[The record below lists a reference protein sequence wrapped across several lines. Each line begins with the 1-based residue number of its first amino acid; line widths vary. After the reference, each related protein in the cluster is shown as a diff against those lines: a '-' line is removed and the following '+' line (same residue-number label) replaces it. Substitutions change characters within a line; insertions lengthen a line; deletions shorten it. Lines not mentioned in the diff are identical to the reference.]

1 MPRTDVTVSGISSGG
16 AMAVQLHM
24 AFSNDISGC
33 GILAGPPYYCA
44 GNFMT
49 ATACMS
55 GPLNFVTAPGILLKL
70 PWYGSMGS
78 IDNVSNIHGDPVY
91 IFTGKY
97 DLVARPS
104 TVKINE
110 DVYSEL
116 GANIKTNYDMAA
128 THGFPTDNFGKSC
141 STLNLENY
149 INNCDFNMAYD
160 ILNHLYG
167 GNLIRPKSGTQVPLI
182 GHMAVFDQKAFMNP
196 PSSLSENHTP
206 SSSLLKWIS
215 ESMSLYTT
223 DDWDWPTSGLV
234 NWDILGATTVHTR
247 QLTSR
252 ALSHG
257 FDQEGFIYFPSAC
270 AQGQKCSIHV
280 ALHGCQQGKHYVD
293 DVFATKAG
301 YLEVAELNNL
311 IVVFPQVAPTM
322 FLPTNPMGCWDW
334 WGYSSLSFAT
344 KTAPQMASVK
354 KMIDTVRL
362 INQAMV
368 ASV

>member
-1 MPRTDVTVSGISSGG
+1 MNCAKTVLIFVSMVISLAIGSMPRTDVTVSGISSGG
-16 AMAVQLHM
+16 AMAIQLHM
-24 AFSNDISGC
+24 AYSNDISGC

-44 GNFMT
+44 GNLMA

-55 GPLNFVTAPGILLKL
+55 GPLNFVTAPGIMLKL
-70 PWYGSMGS
+70 KWYDSIGSVDD
-78 IDNVSNIHGDPVY
+78 ISNIQGDPVY

-104 TVKINE
+104 TVKLNE
-110 DVYSEL
+110 DVYSKL

-141 STLNLENY
+141 ATLNLENY

-167 GNLIRPKSGTQVPLI
+167 GNLIKPRSGTEVPLI
-182 GHMAVFDQKAFMNP
+182 GQMAIFDQKAFMNP
-196 PSSLSENHTP
+196 PSSLTESHTP

-215 ESMSLYTT
+215 ERKY
-223 DDWDWPTSGLV
+223 
-234 NWDILGATTVHTR
+234 
-247 QLTSR
+247 
-252 ALSHG
+252 
-257 FDQEGFIYFPSAC
+257 
-270 AQGQKCSIHV
+270 
-280 ALHGCQQGKHYVD
+280 YVD

-334 WGYSSLSFAT
+334 WGYSSLSYAT
-344 KTAPQMASVK
+344 KTAPQIVGVK